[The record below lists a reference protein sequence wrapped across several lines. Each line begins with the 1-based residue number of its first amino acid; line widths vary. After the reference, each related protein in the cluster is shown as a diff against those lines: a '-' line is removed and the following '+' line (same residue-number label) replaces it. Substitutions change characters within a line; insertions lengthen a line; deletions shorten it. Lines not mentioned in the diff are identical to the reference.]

1 MVAEDIIISCFL
13 VSCFVLFCQALHKQ
27 GLANTDHTTLLL
39 NCYTKLKDVSML
51 DEFIMVC
58 AYRFISCEQALFLGG
73 GRWYKECPLPPPH
86 SPSPILFLHWPV
98 CEHVTSDMFA
108 HRPNN
113 STKKR
118 KFYYYLI
125 IVLWPLGL
133 HTHRAFRLL
142 TVSPLQELCCQKR
155 NGTRSKKKWN
165 ARKLRVEKWPI
176 INSCCHCKH
185 LS

>member
-58 AYRFISCEQALFLGG
+58 AYRFISCEQALFSGG
-73 GRWYKECPLPPPH
+73 GRWYKECPLPPPPLTLTH
-86 SPSPILFLHWPV
+86 PFPPLS
-98 CEHVTSDMFA
+98 SDMFA

-118 KFYYYLI
+118 NFYCYLI

-142 TVSPLQELCCQKR
+142 TVSPLQELCSYGKPSL
-155 NGTRSKKKWN
+155 RSKKKWN
-165 ARKLRVEKWPI
+165 ARKLRIENWPI

>member
-86 SPSPILFLHWPV
+86 SPSPILFLHSRV
-98 CEHVTSDMFA
+98 TCSHTGQIIQRKKEHFTVIWLSSCDHWAFILTARFVYW
-108 HRPNN
+108 R
-113 STKKR
+113 
-118 KFYYYLI
+118 
-125 IVLWPLGL
+125 
-133 HTHRAFRLL
+133 FRLFKSFVHMENL
-142 TVSPLQELCCQKR
+142 ACGQKR
-155 NGTRSKKKWN
+155 NGTRVSYGLKSD
-165 ARKLRVEKWPI
+165 RL
-176 INSCCHCKH
+176 
-185 LS
+185 